1 MNVNVEDLTYK
12 SLQNFHL
19 PEEFEQYIIA
29 DNIFFDTNID
39 DFTAAQKIFEFVQK
53 NPRNINIFEYIDTPL
68 ILESRKACLND
79 IMKAHGFGYTF
90 NIKTTFF
97 IGIHSAVAHDYIEF
111 LKEHIDFVKEQDLDT
126 DLIDVACKFGS
137 IKCYKFLKLNG
148 ANCSAEAIKYSMES
162 GNFEIIMDLYN
173 NGANPSHHFQYAI
186 DNRKY
191 NIADWI
197 LENYSEVEFSAN
209 ACIKANN
216 IRAAC
221 FCFKNKLPFSAAN
234 FQRLCFYINQ
244 ESFVTYLLDMS
255 SDKLIDEVYE
265 YNCYYYFNV
274 NILKGLTM
282 RGYNMN
288 RIVNNNC
295 PLLLAGYRRDNKL
308 YRFLIDHG
316 AVESRRLVHH
326 INLNLE
332 YCVTI
337 WAMR

>member
-1 MNVNVEDLTYK
+1 MTVNVEDLTYK

-19 PEEFEQYIIA
+19 PEEFEQYDNA

-53 NPRNINIFEYIDTPL
+53 NPCNIHIFENIDTPL

-90 NIKTTFF
+90 KIKTTFF

-126 DLIDVACKFGS
+126 DLIDIACKFGS

-148 ANCSAEAIKYSMES
+148 ANCSAEAIKYSIES

-191 NIADWI
+191 IIADWI
-197 LENYSEVEFSAN
+197 LENYSEVEISAN

-221 FCFKNKLPFSAAN
+221 FCIKNKLPFSAEN
-234 FQRLCFYINQ
+234 FHNLYFYIKQ
-244 ESFVTYLLDMS
+244 KSFITYLLDIS
-255 SDKLIDEVYE
+255 SDELRDKVYE
-265 YNCYYYFNV
+265 YICSDHFYIDV
-274 NILKGLTM
+274 LKGLIM
-282 RGYNMN
+282 HGYNMN
-288 RIVNNNC
+288 RIVNNKC
-295 PLLLAGYRRDNKL
+295 PLLLAGYHRNDKL

-316 AVESRRLVHH
+316 AVESLGLVHH

-332 YCVTI
+332 YCFTI
-337 WAMR
+337 WALS